1 MYKKD
6 GEITKGKLVVQ
17 PIVRCVDDSLPSF
30 SPDSWITS
38 GSLYVVERI
47 VGDFLDND
55 TMNFIIVGEE
65 GKHII
70 PSENVPAIRSSR
82 FEQTG
87 MQIFLN

>member
-17 PIVRCVDDSLPSF
+17 PIVRCVDDSLPPF
-30 SPDSWITS
+30 SPDSWITN
-38 GSLYVVERI
+38 GSLYAVDRI

-55 TMNFIIVGEE
+55 KMNFIVYQQKGEL
-65 GKHII
+65 II
-70 PSENVPAIRSSR
+70 PSEQVPAIRSSR